1 MFVYVKCTLMR
12 CVCIR
17 GVNKGL
23 HSPLFN
29 LYSLQHCKGGIFYVQ
44 KKSVLYSTIKVNLRG
59 IQLGNH
65 NNKKTHPFSMKQN
78 MFWGS
83 TLPNIVKVVM
93 ILELLLCN
101 IKALEAARPPL
112 DFTKPKLGKIKGS
125 VSSKDRAPEQS
136 SSPNPCT
143 YIPGHNSGDSGCHNP

>member
-1 MFVYVKCTLMR
+1 M
-12 CVCIR
+12 
-17 GVNKGL
+17 
-23 HSPLFN
+23 PLFN

-44 KKSVLYSTIKVNLRG
+44 KQSVLYSSIKVNLRG

-65 NNKKTHPFSMKQN
+65 INKKTHPFLMKQN

-83 TLPNIVKVVM
+83 TLSNIVKVVM
-93 ILELLLCN
+93 ILELLLYT

-112 DFTKPKLGKIKGS
+112 DFITKPKLGKIKGS
-125 VSSKDRAPEQS
+125 ISSKDRAPEQS

-143 YIPGHNSGDSGCHNP
+143 YIPGPNSGYSGCHNP